1 MGIIL
6 EADLDG
12 KGMQNDESQNHFLA
26 KAKEAFCLIRYKDK
40 CGTGFFC
47 DISGMTFLITN
58 CHVYPQNS
66 VITEKSFDIT
76 INGNLKTINL
86 EERAK
91 WTNSKMD
98 FTCIEIKKEDNIKTP
113 FSLDNNIFKRNYSNK
128 DYLNKNVTA
137 YALNKQDKFK
147 LYYSD
152 GYIKKQ
158 DNYSFAHTC
167 NTYPGCSGGCIVIQK
182 TNRVIGIH
190 QGGLEK
196 NKVNVGI
203 FIKDVIEDIKKQV
216 NHCLYNLL

>member
-1 MGIIL
+1 
-6 EADLDG
+6 
-12 KGMQNDESQNHFLA
+12 
-26 KAKEAFCLIRYKDK
+26 
-40 CGTGFFC
+40 
-47 DISGMTFLITN
+47 
-58 CHVYPQNS
+58 
-66 VITEKSFDIT
+66 
-76 INGNLKTINL
+76 
-86 EERAK
+86 
-91 WTNSKMD
+91 MD
-98 FTCIEIKKEDNIKTP
+98 FTCIEIKKEDNIKIP

-167 NTYPGCSGGCIVIQK
+167 NTYPGCSRGCIIIQK

-196 NKVNVGI
+196 NKINVGI